1 MEKGRYPI
9 RGIDETLE
17 RVKNLYKRRERER
30 GKKKPR
36 RRMVGKKHKQF
47 GGRAISIQLNGSGG
61 DDLNAWWIRGLDAF
75 ADFQG
80 TICSTNSRANH
91 EISSD

>member
-1 MEKGRYPI
+1 
-9 RGIDETLE
+9 
-17 RVKNLYKRRERER
+17 
-30 GKKKPR
+30 
-36 RRMVGKKHKQF
+36 MVGKKHKQF
-47 GGRAISIQLNGSGG
+47 GGRAISIRLNGSGG
-61 DDLNAWWIRGLDAF
+61 GDLNAWWIRGLDAF